1 MRQMVQNF
9 GVLKTPTKGDVI
21 IEFVSAVPTIT
32 PTGKSYKVEMKPEH
46 LKFGV
51 SGYVPAESELGEIF
65 RRASETKTVILA
77 RFEKHRKK
85 GVDVNIPIEEL
96 TADMN
101 TARENINKSFCGVYN
116 KNTKKW
122 DMMGGDYSPEND
134 TEEMIKCV
142 ESLTREF
149 EKLDVDGFFEEKK
162 APTIKSDNFDRSQ
175 VVMTL
180 YYTLIDYENKN
191 GFELTEE
198 HRRAV
203 TTKLLKLCDEIQKAI
218 LKSDQVDYRD
228 YSHVRA
234 RFLVFSYAEKV
245 EPITPEVINNINGWL
260 TRCLTKSKYIIEWSE
275 TV

>member
-1 MRQMVQNF
+1 MRQMVKKF
-9 GVLKTPTKGDVI
+9 GVLNSPKNGEVI
-21 IEFVSAVPTIT
+21 VEFVSAVPVIT
-32 PTGKSYKVEMKPEH
+32 PKGKSYLVEMKPEH
-46 LKFGV
+46 LQFGV

-96 TADMN
+96 TANMN
-101 TARENINKSFCGVYN
+101 IARENINKSFCGVFN
-116 KNTKKW
+116 KNTNKW
-122 DMMGGDYSPEND
+122 DMMGGDFPPEND
-134 TEEMIKCV
+134 TEEMIQCV
-142 ESLTREF
+142 RDITKEF

-162 APTIKSDNFDRSQ
+162 APTIKSDDFDKSQ

-191 GFELTEE
+191 GFSLDEE
-198 HRRAV
+198 QRRAV
-203 TTKLLKLCDEIQKAI
+203 TVKLLKLCDEIQKVI

-234 RFLVFSYAEKV
+234 RFLVFSYAEKI
-245 EPITPEVINNINGWL
+245 EPITPEVLNNINNWL
-260 TRCLTKSKYIIEWSE
+260 TRCLTKSKHIIEWSE